1 MLAPLAPR
9 PHNFTKMPSN
19 PPKSPCKK
27 NLSSRLPGGQAGL
40 QPPGEASFS
49 RGSAV
54 IAATLPRVQQVKS
67 AVAESERERSSGK
80 NSVGSLVRRQI
91 VEGRNES

>member
-1 MLAPLAPR
+1 
-9 PHNFTKMPSN
+9 MPSN
-19 PPKSPCKK
+19 PPKSPCKN
-27 NLSSRLPGGQAGL
+27 NLSSPDPGGQAGL

-67 AVAESERERSSGK
+67 AVAESEREQVELWKEFSRIISSPSDRGK
-80 NSVGSLVRRQI
+80 GGRR
-91 VEGRNES
+91 VEGEVNILA

>member
-1 MLAPLAPR
+1 
-9 PHNFTKMPSN
+9 MPSN

-27 NLSSRLPGGQAGL
+27 TYPPLDPGGQAGL

-67 AVAESERERSSGK
+67 AVVESEREQVELWKEFSRIISSP
-80 NSVGSLVRRQI
+80 
-91 VEGRNES
+91 